1 MFPPFFLTKSR
12 FWTRML
18 EGCFMLTLSCNNDDF
33 YSWFTLWLPLVQLY
47 VFKSLF
53 CVTRKKMLQMTAK
66 ILRTVADESCI
77 DPQTNKQFHQRL
89 SVCSPEAT
97 WTQVVHLLSLQPLSC
112 PCRGLDVPSPPPPP
126 HPCMCPVQHACCS
139 SISCV
144 WSSAFYHV
152 PDGNRRT
159 NQRAASR
166 CRTKTKQFTSRCQRS
181 FHANFSWSL
190 RITGDNSKIYIRR
203 WKKLVS
209 SQQIKHSAR
218 HCTSKREMLW
228 RENTI
233 QKENIHYFF
242 FLFFFSNAE
251 LR

>member
-1 MFPPFFLTKSR
+1 M
-12 FWTRML
+12 
-18 EGCFMLTLSCNNDDF
+18 
-33 YSWFTLWLPLVQLY
+33 
-47 VFKSLF
+47 
-53 CVTRKKMLQMTAK
+53 QMTAK

-77 DPQTNKQFHQRL
+77 DPQANKQFHQQL

-112 PCRGLDVPSPPPPP
+112 SCRGLDVPSPPPPP

-152 PDGNRRT
+152 PDGNRLT

-190 RITGDNSKIYIRR
+190 WITGDNSKIYIRR
-203 WKKLVS
+203 WKRIVS

-233 QKENIHYFF
+233 KKGKHP
-242 FLFFFSNAE
+242 LFFFCFF
-251 LR
+251 